1 MNEAL
6 CPGSGH
12 QTGVIGRIGCER
24 GIPHYATCP
33 YCRRGY
39 ATNLNGRIRKHQGL
53 PKPPDGG
60 CPYKC
65 PGPECDFACYHP
77 EVTDA

>member
-1 MNEAL
+1 MNTP

-12 QTGVIGRIGCER
+12 QTGVLGRIGCER

-33 YCRRGY
+33 YCQRGY
-39 ATNLNGRIRKHQGL
+39 ATNLNGRIRKHLGL
-53 PKPPDGG
+53 PKPADGG

-65 PGPECDFACYHP
+65 PGPECDFACHHT
-77 EVTDA
+77 ETSAS